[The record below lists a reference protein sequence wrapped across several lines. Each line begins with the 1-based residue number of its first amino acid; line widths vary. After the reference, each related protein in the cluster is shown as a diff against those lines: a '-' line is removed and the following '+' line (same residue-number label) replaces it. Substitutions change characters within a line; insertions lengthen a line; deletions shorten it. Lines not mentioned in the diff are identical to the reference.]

1 MRLAALTERLAAR
14 KPFHG
19 SEIQNLKFERFSTG
33 FRGNHGFR
41 QNEAQRFLRL
51 ERFFNPLGR
60 APLRRLGPSGLEA
73 GRARCWAGTDVAAQ
87 KRGKFVF
94 NYLNSN
100 DFPNR
105 TQTKGLVQTD
115 LGTF

>member
-51 ERFFNPLGR
+51 ERFFNPWAELPSGGLGR
-60 APLRRLGPSGLEA
+60 VGWRWDARAAGLELMLRPRRE
-73 GRARCWAGTDVAAQ
+73 G
-87 KRGKFVF
+87 
-94 NYLNSN
+94 NL
-100 DFPNR
+100 FPII
-105 TQTKGLVQTD
+105 
-115 LGTF
+115 